1 VNLPDGAGHPPAGLA
16 GPELLAAALR
26 IAAAA
31 HAAQPDKAGN
41 AYLGHPLRVAAR
53 LVNDGDQAVAV
64 GLLHDVIEDT
74 ETTVEDLRAAGIP
87 EPVIRAVE
95 ALTKKKDEPYEQVI
109 ARAAADTLAV
119 KVKAADLADNAD
131 PARLAL
137 INDAAERAR
146 LEAKYANGR
155 RLLEEHTSEASEL
168 AEAERRR

>member
-1 VNLPDGAGHPPAGLA
+1 VNHPDSAEHPPAGLV
-16 GPELLAAALR
+16 GPELMAAALR

-31 HAAQPDKAGN
+31 HAGQPDKAGN

-64 GLLHDVIEDT
+64 GLLHDVIEDSV
-74 ETTVEDLRAAGIP
+74 TTAADLRAAGIP
-87 EPVIRAVE
+87 EQVVTALE
-95 ALTKKKDEPYEQVI
+95 ALTKRDGEDYRQAI
-109 ARAAADTLAV
+109 ARAVADPLAV

-137 INDAAERAR
+137 LADEAERAR

-155 RLLEEHTSEASEL
+155 RLLGEHTSEASEL
-168 AEAERRR
+168 DEAERR